1 MRGSPL
7 LRALLAF
14 LAILALG
21 WPLREL
27 TSASTAPRAQP
38 AAVAVEARE
47 VGLKLTF
54 TLVPKSVKV
63 LHLGQEVWVETAPQ
77 AELEQTLQLAYPDE
91 GIDLQVQIEWPA
103 DAPLA
108 AVRVTLTDPAG
119 EAHEKSV
126 WGRGSVEEVVTF
138 P

>member
-21 WPLREL
+21 WPLRRL
-27 TSASTAPRAQP
+27 TGAADAPREQP
-38 AAVAVEARE
+38 KAAVVAAKEI
-47 VGLKLTF
+47 GLRLVF

-63 LHLGQEVWVETAPQ
+63 LHLGREVWSETAPT
-77 AELEQTLQLAYPDE
+77 AEMERTLKLAYPDA
-91 GIDLQVQIEWPA
+91 GIDLQFQIEWPA

-108 AVRVTLTDPAG
+108 AMRAVLTDPAG
-119 EAHEKSV
+119 EAHEHSV
-126 WGRGSVEEVVTF
+126 WGQGSAEEVVTF

>member
-21 WPLREL
+21 YPLRRL
-27 TSASTAPRAQP
+27 TVASEAPREQP
-38 AAVAVEARE
+38 KAIVAEAKE
-47 VGLKLTF
+47 IGLRLTF

-63 LHLGQEVWVETAPQ
+63 LHLGKEVWGETAPS
-77 AELEQTLQLAYPDE
+77 AELERTLKLTYPDE
-91 GIDLQVQIEWPA
+91 GIDLQFLVEWPA
-103 DAPLA
+103 EAPLA
-108 AVRVTLTDPAG
+108 AMRATLTDPAG
-119 EAHEKSV
+119 DAHEKSV
-126 WGRGSVEEVVTF
+126 WGQGSVEEVVTF

>member
-21 WPLREL
+21 WPLRRL
-27 TSASTAPRAQP
+27 TDASDAPREQPQP
-38 AAVAVEARE
+38 AAVEAKE
-47 VGLKLTF
+47 IELKLAF

-63 LHLGQEVWVETAPQ
+63 LHLGREVWSESAPA
-77 AELEQTLQLAYPDE
+77 AESERKLKLAFPAE
-91 GIDLQVQIEWPA
+91 GIDLQFQIEWPEGA
-103 DAPLA
+103 SLA
-108 AVRVTLTDPAG
+108 AMRATLTDPAG
-119 EAHEKSV
+119 DAHQKSV
-126 WGRGSVEEVVTF
+126 WGTGRTEETVTF

>member
-21 WPLREL
+21 WPLRRL
-27 TSASTAPRAQP
+27 TTAADAPRAQP
-38 AAVAVEARE
+38 QAAVAGTQEI
-47 VGLKLTF
+47 GLRLTF

-63 LHLGQEVWVETAPQ
+63 LHLGQEVWSETVPV
-77 AELEQTLQLAYPDE
+77 AELERTMKLAYPAA
-91 GIDLQVQIEWPA
+91 GIDLVFQIEWPA

-108 AVRVTLTDPAG
+108 AMRATLTDPAG
-119 EAHEKSV
+119 DAHEKSV
-126 WGRGSVEEVVTF
+126 WGQGSVQETVTF

>member
-7 LRALLAF
+7 LRALCAF

-21 WPLREL
+21 WPLRQL
-27 TSASTAPRAQP
+27 TGVNVAPP
-38 AAVAVEARE
+38 KKLKAVAVEEKE
-47 VGLKLTF
+47 VALRLECTA
-54 TLVPKSVKV
+54 VPKSVKV
-63 LHLGQEVWVETAPQ
+63 CYLGQEVWSEPTPAAVMEH
-77 AELEQTLQLAYPDE
+77 TLKIAYPEE
-91 GIDLQVQIEWPA
+91 GVDLQFQMEWPA

-119 EAHEKSV
+119 DPHEKSI
-126 WGRGSVEEVVTF
+126 WGQGSVDDVVTF

>member
-21 WPLREL
+21 WPLHRL
-27 TSASTAPRAQP
+27 TSASDAPREQPKP
-38 AAVAVEARE
+38 AATEAKE
-47 VGLKLTF
+47 IELALTF

-63 LHLGQEVWVETAPQ
+63 LHLGREVWSESAPA
-77 AELEQTLQLAYPDE
+77 AELKHTLKLAYPAE
-91 GIDLQVQIEWPA
+91 GVDLQFQIEWPA

-108 AVRVTLTDPAG
+108 AMRATLTDPAG
-119 EAHEKSV
+119 DVHEKSV
-126 WGRGSVEEVVTF
+126 WGQGTTDEAVTF

>member
-21 WPLREL
+21 WPLRRL
-27 TSASTAPRAQP
+27 TTAADAPRAQP
-38 AAVAVEARE
+38 QAGVVAAHE
-47 VGLKLTF
+47 VGLGLAF

-63 LHLGQEVWVETAPQ
+63 LHLGQVVWSESAPTA
-77 AELEQTLQLAYPDE
+77 EMERTLKLAYPAE
-91 GIDLQVQIEWPA
+91 GIDLQFQIEWPA
-103 DAPLA
+103 GAPLA
-108 AVRVTLTDPAG
+108 ALRATLTDPAG
-119 EAHEKSV
+119 DAHEKSV
-126 WGRGSVEEVVTF
+126 WGTGSTDEAVTF